1 MPPKKSLVIEVLGT
15 PEAGKTSL
23 ISDLK
28 SEFEK
33 IRKTEIVAESSEI
46 LPKGFAKG
54 SLEAKNWMGLNTAK
68 LLLEKKFCSPNTNIL
83 VDRGIVDALFWE
95 YYYLQNQKQSVKQF
109 QVQTQ
114 FFNNLGI
121 ASPDLIVYLITT
133 PEEAIRRRGGEGTLV
148 TKAFVEKFN
157 LCLEEFMKSI
167 STPVLRIDTTKLT
180 KQQVCNYVLKKTK
193 TLI

>member
-1 MPPKKSLVIEVLGT
+1 MQPKKSVIIEVLGT

-28 SEFEK
+28 PEYEK
-33 IRKTEIVAESSEI
+33 IRKTEIVVESAEV
-46 LPKGFAKG
+46 LPKGFEKG
-54 SLEAKNWMGLNTAK
+54 SMEAHYWMRMNTVKN
-68 LLLEKKFCSPNTNIL
+68 LLEKQFCSPNTTIL

-95 YYYLQNQKQSVKQF
+95 YYLLNVKKRNAKQF
-109 QVQTQ
+109 QANTM

-121 ASPDLIVYLITT
+121 KSPDLVIYLTTT
-133 PEEAIRRRGGEGTLV
+133 PEEAIRRIGGEGTLV
-148 TKAFVEKFN
+148 TKDFVKEFN

-167 STPVLRIDTTKLT
+167 STPVLRIDTTKLS